1 MSINHPQGALPGWS
15 ETRSQKAVFCVADI
29 HELLRYVVSNNGS
42 DLHLKV
48 GGPPSV
54 RVSGNLGKTDFPT
67 MSQAACAAAAQ
78 ELMNEEQA
86 AVLAKMGEVDFAYSE
101 PGVGRFRVNVHRQRG
116 SVAIAARLVLPGAPS
131 FDELMLPPV
140 VEALANEHRGLLLV
154 TGPTSSGKTTTTGA
168 IINHVNGTRPCHILT
183 IEDPIEILHRD
194 LLADVT
200 QREIGQDTT
209 DFATALR
216 AAMRQDPDVI
226 FVGEI
231 RDYETVK
238 AALQAAETGHFV
250 IATLHTT
257 NVTETIT
264 RIIDFFPPHQAQQVR
279 VALAGSLV
287 GVISQ
292 RLLPRT
298 GGGRAAAIEVLVSN
312 GRVRDLILDPDKT
325 HMLHDLVAEGDFYGM
340 QTFDQALLALYRA
353 GLVDLEDARNAAT
366 NAHDFE
372 LVLRQS
378 GLQPVG

>member
-1 MSINHPQGALPGWS
+1 MAN
-15 ETRSQKAVFCVADI
+15 I
-29 HELLRYVVSNNGS
+29 HELLRQVVESKGS
-42 DLHLKV
+42 DLHVKV

-54 RVSGNLGKTDFPT
+54 RVNGRLGKTDLPA
-67 MSQAACAAAAQ
+67 MDVAACAAAAD
-78 ELMNEEQA
+78 ELMNPEQA
-86 AVLAKMGEVDFAYSE
+86 EVLKRLGEVDFAFSE
-101 PGVGRFRVNVHRQRG
+101 PGVGRFRINIHRQRG
-116 SVAIAARLVLPGAPS
+116 TLGIAARLVLPGAPS
-131 FDELMLPPV
+131 FNELMLPPV
-140 VEALANEHRGLLLV
+140 VEQLANEHRGLLLV

-168 IINHVNGTRPCHILT
+168 IINHINSTRPCHILT

-194 LLADVT
+194 VLADVT

-257 NVTETIT
+257 NVAETIT

-279 VALAGSLV
+279 VALAGSLA

-292 RLLPRT
+292 RLLPRS
-298 GGGRAAAIEVLVSN
+298 GGGRAAAVEVMVNN
-312 GRVRDLILDPDKT
+312 GRVRDLILDPEKT
-325 HMLHDLVAEGDFYGM
+325 HELQDIVAEGSYYGM
-340 QTFDQALLALYRA
+340 QTFDQALLSLFRA

-372 LVLRQS
+372 LVLRQA
-378 GLQPVG
+378 GLQPV